1 MVRSRWCDMAGQVQ
15 TIPLGVQD
23 SAGVRS
29 VGKIS
34 PNTRVK
40 ASTGFVGTV
49 ADTIL
54 FPGPP
59 TSSVTGQWVVPNQR
73 CLVNGI
79 PTISVSSV
87 GIAFAAT
94 VPPGSTGPMVVV
106 QPDPRVSAF

>member
-1 MVRSRWCDMAGQVQ
+1 M
-15 TIPLGVQD
+15 PFGVQD
-23 SAGVRS
+23 STGVRG

-34 PNTRVK
+34 PNMRVK
-40 ASTGFVGTV
+40 TTTGFVGTV

-59 TSSVTGQWVVPNQR
+59 FTLSVTGQWVVPNQR
-73 CLVNGI
+73 CLVHGT

-87 GIAFAAT
+87 GIAIAAT

-106 QPDPRVSAF
+106 QPDSRVSAF

>member
-1 MVRSRWCDMAGQVQ
+1 MAGPVQ
-15 TIPLGVQD
+15 TIPAGVQD
-23 SAGVRS
+23 SAKVRG

-40 ASTGFVGTV
+40 TATGFVGTV

-59 TSSVTGQWVVPNQR
+59 STLSVTGRWVLPNQR
-73 CLVNGI
+73 CLVNGT
-79 PTISVSSV
+79 PTISESSK

-94 VPPGSTGPMVVV
+94 VPPGSTGPMEVV
-106 QPDPRVSAF
+106 QPDPRVSAV